1 MRRDDLVAKLKK
13 TEPALRAN
21 GVRALYLFG
30 SHARDDGRKGSD
42 VDVFVDPQTDDD
54 FGFIEHMNAYA
65 AIVDAVGPGID
76 VGYST
81 RDGLLKYA
89 RGSVERE
96 APRVF

>member
-1 MRRDDLVAKLKK
+1 MRLDDLVAKLKK

-30 SHARDDGRKGSD
+30 SHARDDARKESD

-54 FGFIEHMNAYA
+54 FGFIEYMNAYA

-81 RDGLLKYA
+81 RDGLSKYV

-96 APRVF
+96 ATRVF